1 MKGVAHYKK
10 DGTLYKG
17 ANTHKD
23 AKGRLMSGKNHTS
36 SSQYLFHAKELSK
49 TVQKKLKT
57 K

>member
-17 ANTHKD
+17 TNTHKD
-23 AKGRLMSGKNHTS
+23 AKGKLMSGKNHTAS
-36 SSQYLFHAKELSK
+36 SSYLFHAKELSK
-49 TVQKKLKT
+49 TVQKKLKN